1 MANVRGSCGV
11 CNDRCGCPSPCP
23 GGLACRCA
31 SMEGMSDYEHKKC
44 SCGEHC
50 GCNPCTCSKTEVT
63 GTGTGTGGKV
73 SCRCGDDCTC
83 TTCAA

>member
-1 MANVRGSCGV
+1 MSDISVGASLI

-23 GGLACRCA
+23 GGSACRCTRRE
-31 SMEGMSDYEHKKC
+31 STTSSGTDHSTC

-50 GCNPCTCSKTEVT
+50 GCNPCTCPKTVT
-63 GTGTGTGGKV
+63 STGIGKTF
-73 SCRCGDDCTC
+73 CQCGEGCTC